1 MKIAISTD
9 GDYVSAHFGR
19 CPAFTIVEI
28 ENNKVIKT
36 QTIENPGHHPGF
48 LPEFLYK
55 QGVEAIIA
63 GGIGMR
69 ARALFDSYGIKTIMG
84 VEGKIN
90 DVITSILNNTLKG
103 GENLCQPGAGKGYGL
118 DKIKDNEHNCRK

>member
-9 GDYVSAHFGR
+9 RGYVSAHFGR
-19 CPAFTIVEI
+19 CPMFTIVEI
-28 ENNKVIKT
+28 ENSKVVKI
-36 QTIENPGHHPGF
+36 QTIENPGHYPGF

-69 ARALFDSYGIKTIMG
+69 ARELFDSYGIKTITG
-84 VEGKIN
+84 INGKID
-90 DVITSILNNTLKG
+90 DVITRILNNTLKDA
-103 GENLCQPGAGKGYGL
+103 ENLCQPGAGKGYGL
-118 DKIKDNEHNCRK
+118 DKVKDSENNCRE